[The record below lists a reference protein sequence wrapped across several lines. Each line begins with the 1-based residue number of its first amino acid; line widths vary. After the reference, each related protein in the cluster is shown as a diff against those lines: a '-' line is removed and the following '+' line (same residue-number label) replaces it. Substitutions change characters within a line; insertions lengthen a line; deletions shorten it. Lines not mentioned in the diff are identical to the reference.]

1 MTVTNSEKKVEKFS
15 QKEVRKKVPVIEI
28 RQKIDASYRFSGC
41 KITFYALNFCADIAK
56 EPSFSL
62 KRDFSLKIEVENTWQ
77 SAKTGVSFI
86 INFCKRSKT
95 LFSRKLN
102 F

>member
-15 QKEVRKKVPVIEI
+15 QKEVRKKGPVIEI

-41 KITFYALNFCADIAK
+41 KITFYALSFHAGIAK
-56 EPSFSL
+56 KRNFSL
-62 KRDFSLKIEVENTWQ
+62 KRDLSLKIEVENTWQ
-77 SAKTGVSFI
+77 SAKPGVSFI

-95 LFSRKLN
+95 LFSSKLM